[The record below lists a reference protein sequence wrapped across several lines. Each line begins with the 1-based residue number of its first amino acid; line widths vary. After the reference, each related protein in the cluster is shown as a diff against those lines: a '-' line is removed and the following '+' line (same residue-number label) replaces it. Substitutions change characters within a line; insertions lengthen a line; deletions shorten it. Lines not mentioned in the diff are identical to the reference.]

1 MKTFKKFMLTLLLS
15 IGSLFL
21 LMQIALQQDI
31 SISDIELTVD
41 NQTRNVARLP
51 IKENI
56 VGTYRVAMNVQL
68 ERWAPKTMRILP
80 DDELLS
86 IIVNGQ
92 SVPLNGYS
100 KAELRDYARGIK
112 IELPDLKHHE
122 ENRVEM
128 ILTNSS
134 NPAGLDFRPESSVSY
149 MTALLIFIALLI
161 LIYGVSRHLR
171 LTKPQYGCLIAGLIV
186 CLIYLSHT
194 GPATRTFDVYEGG
207 GHRDYIEYLITHKTT
222 PPPGDGWEY
231 HQPPLY
237 YTLGALSKSLLIGPK
252 VHNDTWGQLLAIWF
266 WVIFLMACL
275 ATLKV
280 SLPKRSMAL
289 FVASAAICLWPAG
302 VIHSIRMG
310 NDIPLYAFYSLSFYY
325 AIRWWRSRNNSLLL
339 YASIW
344 ASMALL
350 TKSNALA
357 AWGVLGMLFLAE
369 AYRLWIH
376 RKTRIDQIK
385 KIRRAFVILAT
396 TFSLTVVLNLGDNVW
411 HYIEGTSSDWLLSN
425 VSDTIH
431 PGLKVANN
439 PVNYLV
445 FDLATYLQ
453 NPFITSWDDKY
464 GRQYFW
470 NFVWRSSLTSEFIF
484 EGKWFNTW
492 GILNGIFLL
501 MTLLGIILYAV
512 QKGTLM
518 NVRSRNVSLYRNLPW
533 LSALIFPFL
542 LLLAYRIKVPLSCN
556 TDFRYIFPV
565 LLPLLYFSSKVWSE
579 PGLRLT
585 KFFALGTPLIALLT
599 LPWILV
605 LASQ

>member
-1 MKTFKKFMLTLLLS
+1 MLLS
-15 IGSLFL
+15 IFSLFL
-21 LMQIALQQDI
+21 LMQIAVQQDI
-31 SISDIELTVD
+31 SISDIELTFND
-41 NQTRNVARLP
+41 QTRKVAALP

-56 VGTYRVAMNVQL
+56 VGTYRVAMKVQM

-86 IIVNGQ
+86 ISVNGE
-92 SVPLNGYS
+92 SVPLNNYS
-100 KAELRDYARGIK
+100 KAQLRDYARGIR
-112 IELPDLKHHE
+112 IDLPTLKYHE
-122 ENRVEM
+122 ENHVEL

-149 MTALLIFIALLI
+149 MTAILIFIALLI
-161 LIYGVSRHLR
+161 LIYAVSKHLR
-171 LTKPQYGCLIAGLIV
+171 LTKPQYWCLITGLII
-186 CLIYLSHT
+186 CLIYLSNT

-207 GHRDYIEYLITHKTT
+207 GHRDYIEYLINHKTT

-237 YTLGALSKSLLIGPK
+237 YTLGALSKSLLIGPQ
-252 VHNDTWGQLLAIWF
+252 VYNDTWGQLLAIWF
-266 WVIFLMACL
+266 WVIFLMASL
-275 ATLKV
+275 ATLNIA
-280 SLPKRSMAL
+280 LPKKGVAL
-289 FVASAAICLWPAG
+289 LIASAAICLWPAG
-302 VIHSIRMG
+302 VIHSIRIG
-310 NDIPLYAFYSLSFYY
+310 NDIPLYAFYGLSFYY

-357 AWGVLGMLFLAE
+357 AWGVLGVIFLVD

-376 RKTRIDQIK
+376 KKTRIDRVK
-385 KIRRAFVILAT
+385 KIRRAFLILAT

-411 HYIEGTSSDWLLSN
+411 HYIEGTSNDWLLSN

-431 PGLKVANN
+431 AGLKVGNK

-484 EGKWFNTW
+484 DGKWFNIW
-492 GILNGIFLL
+492 GILNGVFLL
-501 MTLLGIILYAV
+501 MTLTGIVLYTV
-512 QKGTLM
+512 QKGTLLSA
-518 NVRSRNVSLYRNLPW
+518 RSRNIGLYRNIPW
-533 LSALIFPFL
+533 IAALIFPFL

-565 LLPLLYFSSKVWSE
+565 LLPLLYFSAKVWSE
-579 PGLRLT
+579 PRLRLT
-585 KFFALGTPLIALLT
+585 KFFALGTPFITLLT